1 MHKTEILDVIAR
13 KLSPFIMLF
22 GFYLITY
29 GHLSPGGGFQGGV
42 VLASGIILLLLSKG
56 VGPVQELFPK
66 RAINLVEVL
75 GLLGFL
81 AIGLTGFFVGGDFLG
96 NIFPVGAVDEVPHA
110 GFIFLLNLIIGLK
123 VGAGITLL
131 CYYLLKDENKDTSL
145 SREER

>member
-13 KLSPFIMLF
+13 KLSPFILLF

-56 VGPVQELFPK
+56 VDSVQELFPE

-75 GLLGFL
+75 GLLSFL

-131 CYYLLKDENKDTSL
+131 CYYLLKDD
-145 SREER
+145 